1 MNRYMAGVKKRFTY
15 YAISFATRHPVILRM
30 LLPLRGILVKL
41 FYPSARQSSSDKFET
56 QVNSGIDIVLVQAP
70 AWGVN
75 TPPFA
80 TATLVAYLRENNV
93 KVMPFD
99 INIELY
105 HSNKDKYSESGCV
118 DVGVLWE
125 NSSMVD
131 EFIRENHN
139 IFERCIDSI
148 VKSGASAVGFTIYG
162 SSYLVSSHLAKRIKE
177 KNNSIII
184 IFGGPE
190 VSRSGRGMEII
201 SDNMHIDYIVDGE
214 GEVTLLEIVRRIK
227 ACETVEGCQGVFYR
241 KGSTIADGGERELMK
256 DLDSIPSPDFSDFD
270 FSMYREPFQIPI
282 ASSRGCINRC
292 IYCDER
298 AFWKRFRS
306 RSGESLFSEVSLQLK
321 KYPHVFYFEFHDSL
335 INGNIKELEN
345 FCDAI
350 IAGGL
355 KIKWSAQAVI
365 RKEMTFDF
373 LVKLRRSGCVSLSYG
388 LESASSALM
397 SRVGKN
403 FARNTDVERIIR
415 DGYHAG
421 VCSNLNF
428 MFGLPG
434 ETEDE
439 FNGTLKFLSRNKKY
453 ITSVNPSQSFCV
465 FSRNTKGYLNP
476 QDYGI
481 DIRKGPMYWESIDG
495 SNNYIIR
502 MERFEKFV
510 ATVHKLGIPC
520 TYPHPKMVNRN
531 ENIANYYYHTG
542 EFDKAIPYFESS
554 LKYESDNKTSRQKLE
569 FCYMKTGKLA
579 GHKST
584 VE

>member
-1 MNRYMAGVKKRFTY
+1 MSILKTLTNLKKRLLFQ
-15 YAISFATRHPVILRM
+15 AISFATRHPMLLRM
-30 LLPLRGILVKL
+30 LLPLRGMLVKL
-41 FYPSARQSSSDKFET
+41 FYPSARQSSFDKFET

-75 TPPFA
+75 TPPLA
-80 TATLVAYLRENNV
+80 TATLTAYLRENNV

-105 HSNKDKYSESGCV
+105 HTNKDKYSESGCV
-118 DVGVLWE
+118 DVGIFWE

-131 EFIRENHN
+131 GFIRENHD
-139 IFERCIDSI
+139 ILERCTDII
-148 VKSGASAVGFTIYG
+148 IKSGAKAVGFTIYG
-162 SSYLVSSHLAKRIKE
+162 SSYLVSSHLAKRINE
-177 KNNSIII
+177 KNSSIII
-184 IFGGPE
+184 IFGGPD
-190 VSRSGRGMEII
+190 VSRSRRGLEII
-201 SDNMHIDYIVDGE
+201 SDNMYVDYIVDGE
-214 GEVTLLEIVRRIK
+214 GEITLLEIVRRIK
-227 ACETVEGCQGVFYR
+227 AGETVEGCPGVFYR
-241 KGSTIADGGERELMK
+241 KGDTIADGGERELIK
-256 DLDSIPSPDFSDFD
+256 DLDLLPFPDFTDFD

-306 RSGESLFSEVSLQLK
+306 RSGESLFREVSLQLK
-321 KYPHVFYFEFHDSL
+321 KYPHVFFFEFHDSL
-335 INGNIKELEN
+335 INGNIKELEK
-345 FCDAI
+345 FCDSV

-365 RKEMTFDF
+365 RKEMTYDF
-373 LVKLRRSGCVSLSYG
+373 LVKLRKSGCVSLSYG

-403 FARNTDVERIIR
+403 FARNADVERIIR
-415 DGYHAG
+415 DGYRAG

-439 FNGTLKFLSRNKKY
+439 FNETLDFLEKNKKY

-476 QDYGI
+476 MDYGI
-481 DIRKGPMYWESIDG
+481 DLRKGSLYWESIDG
-495 SNNYIIR
+495 SNNYIVR

-510 ATVHKLGIPC
+510 ALVHKLGIPC
-520 TYPHPKMVNRN
+520 TYPHTRMVNRN
-531 ENIANYYYHTG
+531 ENIADYYYHTG
-542 EFDKAIPYFESS
+542 EFDRAIAYFEDS
-554 LKYESDNKTSRQKLE
+554 LKYESDNETNRQKLKQ
-569 FCYMKTGKLA
+569 CRVLA
-579 GHKST
+579 QHNRKSN
-584 VE
+584 